1 MSTVLGNHGVRINPT
16 FLQGFQDPA
25 AISGV
30 RNSPSSYKTSVL
42 IALWPPFIL
51 LLLQQ
56 CYQVGRKVWK
66 ASQRD
71 CATTDLFL
79 ARAIVLHAVLGSHGL
94 GAVQGGRVERDLLNL
109 GNVARN
115 VRLPQPFCLVLVPP
129 VLEELLEQRCLT
141 TLREDL
147 DLKGMSL

>member
-1 MSTVLGNHGVRINPT
+1 M
-16 FLQGFQDPA
+16 
-25 AISGV
+25 
-30 RNSPSSYKTSVL
+30 
-42 IALWPPFIL
+42 ALWPPSVS

-56 CYQVGRKVWK
+56 CHQGAKRSLETFPG
-66 ASQRD
+66 AS
-71 CATTDLFL
+71 TDLFL
-79 ARAIVLHAVLGSHGL
+79 ARAIILHAVLGSHGP
-94 GAVQGGRVERDLLNL
+94 GAVQGGRIKGNLLNL

-115 VRLPQPFCLVLVPP
+115 VGLPQPICLVPVPP